1 MSPFGRMGMDG
12 LSQGAMSFSDFLKW
26 ASVGRSFAYEQIKAG
41 RLRIVKIG
49 AKTLILRADAEAWLA
64 AYVNKAA

>member
-1 MSPFGRMGMDG
+1 MNT

-26 ASVGRSFAYEQIKAG
+26 ASVGRSFAYEQVKAG

-49 AKTLILRADAEAWLA
+49 AKTVVLRADAEAWLLA
-64 AYVNKAA
+64 HVKKAK